1 MYIDLFLHSWDEVYL
16 ILFDDVFD
24 VFVDLVRKYF
34 LVSVFIRE
42 IILKFSFFVGS
53 FCDTIRVTV
62 VS

>member
-42 IILKFSFFVGS
+42 ISLKFSFFVGS
-53 FCDTIRVTV
+53 LCDTIRVTV